1 MPSGA
6 TLTARAP
13 KMRGLARR
21 AAVAAMLGDAGAG
34 EGVDDPAREIDDPHP
49 VVGDIG
55 DIEARLV
62 GIEGEPVRLGET
74 RLRRR
79 AAVAGIGRLAGAGQR
94 RDDAGV
100 RRRCGARGG

>member
-21 AAVAAMLGDAGAG
+21 AAIAAVLGHAGAG
-34 EGVDDPAREIDDPHP
+34 EGVDDPARQIDDPHP

-55 DIEARLV
+55 DIEVRSSGSKASPFGSAR
-62 GIEGEPVRLGET
+62 PAR
-74 RLRRR
+74 
-79 AAVAGIGRLAGAGQR
+79 
-94 RDDAGV
+94 DAGPPSPE
-100 RRRCGARGG
+100 

>member
-21 AAVAAMLGDAGAG
+21 AAVAAVLGHAGAG
-34 EGVDDPAREIDDPHP
+34 EGVDDAAREIDDPHP

-55 DIEARLV
+55 DIEAPFV

-74 RLRRR
+74 RPAPPSRHRRNMPP
-79 AAVAGIGRLAGAGQR
+79 
-94 RDDAGV
+94 
-100 RRRCGARGG
+100 RRCRPAS